1 MDREIGTSP
10 ALLGHET
17 ALLRE
22 AQFFTT
28 QAEPHLLKLQYSEA
42 RGNGGKAI
50 SLITVQMQLMLGKT
64 RHWSSVGA

>member
-17 ALLRE
+17 VLLRE
-22 AQFFTT
+22 VQFFTT
-28 QAEPHLLKLQYSEA
+28 QAEPHLLKLRSSEA
-42 RGNGGKAI
+42 RGNGEIAI

-64 RHWSSVGA
+64 RH